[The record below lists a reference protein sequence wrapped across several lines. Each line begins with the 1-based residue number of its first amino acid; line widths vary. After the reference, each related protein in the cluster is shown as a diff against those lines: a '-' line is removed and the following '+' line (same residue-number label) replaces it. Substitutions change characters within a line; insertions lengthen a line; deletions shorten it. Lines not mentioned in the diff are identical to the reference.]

1 MIDSSLN
8 SSNSSVASSPLT
20 ILRRVKRR
28 QCVVLAIIMVM
39 SISSLLI
46 APMFGLTFITPW
58 SEGHE
63 IFWQMRVP
71 RTVAAWLVGAGL
83 SLSGLVFQAIL
94 RNPLAEPF
102 TLGVAAGASLGAAIY
117 IYFGLTFTFGIMS
130 GLSLFAFIGAGLV
143 TLIIYQVNF
152 RAGHSPFKLLLMG
165 VILTFF
171 ISSILMLLQSL
182 GKSSSALAMMS
193 WMMGRLSFISMH
205 DLWQLLVVT
214 GICCILIYRY
224 LPALNLLQQGEEVA
238 ISRGVN
244 SARVMGILFLIVS
257 LMTGIFVAI
266 AGPIGFVGMVIP
278 HVARK
283 LLGAD
288 HQRLFVAVIFLGG
301 MVLVIADT
309 LGSVIL
315 KPAEIPVGVITAIF
329 GAPFFLFVLLR
340 ESSVQKFIVPK
351 NNKKTTS
358 GQNKV

>member
-1 MIDSSLN
+1 MKKH
-8 SSNSSVASSPLT
+8 LT
-20 ILRRVKRR
+20 APVQANINTIELALKQQKRR
-28 QCVVLAIIMVM
+28 HYRILSLLVVL
-39 SISSLLI
+39 SLLSIFI
-46 APMFGLTFITPW
+46 APMFGLTFLTPW
-58 SEGHE
+58 GEGQE

-71 RTVAAWLVGAGL
+71 RTAAAWLVGAGL

-117 IYFGLTFTFGIMS
+117 IYFGITLTLGVIS
-130 GLSLFAFIGAGLV
+130 GVSLFAFIGASFV
-143 TLIIYQVNF
+143 TFIIYHVNF

-171 ISSILMLLQSL
+171 ISSILMLLQTL
-182 GKSSSALAMMS
+182 GKSSSALTMMS
-193 WMMGRLSFISMH
+193 WMMGRLSFVSML
-205 DLWQLLVVT
+205 DLWQLFIVT
-214 GICCILIYRY
+214 VISFILIFRY

-238 ISRGVN
+238 ISRGIN
-244 SARVMGILFLIVS
+244 SARVMGLLFLIVS

-288 HQRLFVAVIFLGG
+288 HRRLFIAVIFLGG
-301 MVLVIADT
+301 MILVIADT
-309 LGSVIL
+309 LGSLLL

-329 GAPFFLFVLLR
+329 GAPFFLSVLLR
-340 ESSVQKFIVPK
+340 ENSAQKFIHPK

-358 GQNKV
+358 D

>member
-1 MIDSSLN
+1 
-8 SSNSSVASSPLT
+8 
-20 ILRRVKRR
+20 
-28 QCVVLAIIMVM
+28 
-39 SISSLLI
+39 
-46 APMFGLTFITPW
+46 MFGLTFLTPW
-58 SEGHE
+58 GQDSE

-117 IYFGLTFTFGIMS
+117 IYLGVSLTLGVIS
-130 GLSLFAFIGAGLV
+130 GVSLFAFIGASFI
-143 TLIIYQVNF
+143 TLLIYQVNF

-193 WMMGRLSFISMH
+193 WMMGRLSFVSLI
-205 DLWQLLVVT
+205 DLWQLLIVT
-214 GICCILIYRY
+214 IVCCLLIYRY
-224 LPALNLLQQGEEVA
+224 LPELNLLQQGEA
-238 ISRGVN
+238 IALSRGVN
-244 SARVMGILFLIVS
+244 SARVMGLLFLVVS

-288 HQRLFVAVIFLGG
+288 HRRLFVAVIFLGG
-301 MVLVIADT
+301 LVLVIADT
-309 LGSVIL
+309 LGSVVL
-315 KPAEIPVGVITAIF
+315 KPAEIPVGVVTAIF

-340 ESSVQKFIVPK
+340 EGRGQKFVVPK
-351 NNKKTTS
+351 NN
-358 GQNKV
+358 NKRTNY